1 MGEVL
6 VATARLYHLQI
17 NVSSAETALP
27 FYRDLLHYLEFQCVH
42 DDPRVAGYSDGR
54 TSIWLIETATGHTA
68 PGFHR
73 KRTGLNHIAFRVP
86 HRNDVDR
93 FTKDFLAPRGLAPL
107 YETPREF
114 PEYRPGYYA
123 VFFEDPDRLKLEVV
137 HIPEPTQAPDGESHE
152 PG

>member
-1 MGEVL
+1 
-6 VATARLYHLQI
+6 VAMKAFVYHIQV
-17 NVSSAETALP
+17 NVCDGAVSLP

-54 TSIWLIETATGHTA
+54 TSIWLIETAGGHTA

-93 FTKDFLAPRGLAPL
+93 FSQDFLAPRELAPL
-107 YETPREF
+107 YRTPREF

-123 VFFEDPDRLKLEVV
+123 VFFEGPDRLKLEVV
-137 HIPEPTQAPDGESHE
+137 HIPEPTQTHDGE
-152 PG
+152 PQAPVAQ